1 MNSLWRWTS
10 QVRVYQL
17 PLPAKSRCICV
28 PWQVLKLELWKHRRE
43 IQLIVIT
50 TFWQTYW
57 HSHQHFHHHRQH
69 HHEEREDLQWW
80 WQKQNPAMTQQQR
93 REPVMSLK
101 SWRETIQKKSQDSQK
116 RLKYCQ
122 TRTCHAKLCWL
133 YQDSFR
139 KRPNQFYQKLSE
151 SKCWSRHRNAC
162 QWRRISAFRFL
173 DLHQTKPS
181 RSSSQWTGLLEV
193 FISEISILATVSLIK
208 PSILRAL
215 QVWCRP
221 NQAAAK
227 IDSSYQNQSIKRKSY
242 H

>member
-1 MNSLWRWTS
+1 MVWNIIEWRWEEVLPMRDDQRTS
-10 QVRVYQL
+10 
-17 PLPAKSRCICV
+17 
-28 PWQVLKLELWKHRRE
+28 
-43 IQLIVIT
+43 
-50 TFWQTYW
+50 
-57 HSHQHFHHHRQH
+57 
-69 HHEEREDLQWW
+69 EDR
-80 WQKQNPAMTQQQR
+80 ATQPM
-93 REPVMSLK
+93 EAGGWV
-101 SWRETIQKKSQDSQK
+101 SQ
-116 RLKYCQ
+116 YFQ

-162 QWRRISAFRFL
+162 QWRRISDFRFL

-181 RSSSQWTGLLEV
+181 QSSSQWTGLLEV

-215 QVWCRP
+215 QVWCGGP

-227 IDSSYQNQSIKRKSY
+227 IDSSYQNQSIRGRGY